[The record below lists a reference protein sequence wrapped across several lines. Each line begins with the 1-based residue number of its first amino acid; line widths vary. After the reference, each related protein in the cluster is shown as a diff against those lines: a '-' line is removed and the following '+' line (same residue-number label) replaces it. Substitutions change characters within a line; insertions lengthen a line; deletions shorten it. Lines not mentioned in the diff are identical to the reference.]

1 MSVMT
6 LNRDKWKKFKEA
18 NDLSKSSFFN
28 KADVGPHIDS
38 FQKALEACKKSPGQK
53 SLMTCFTK
61 ASDLKAAFQKFVAL
75 KETKAELKGPAKTQL
90 EEWSKELEAVV
101 VGLAKLQRDSEKDL
115 KAGDVTN
122 LNKSLDQFVF

>member
-6 LNRDKWKKFKEA
+6 LNRDKWKKFKED
-18 NDLSKSSFFN
+18 NNLSKSSFFS

-61 ASDLKAAFQKFVAL
+61 ADDLKKAFQKFIAL
-75 KETKAELKGPAKTQL
+75 KETKTELKAPAKAQL
-90 EEWSKELEAVV
+90 ETWSKELESVV
-101 VGLAKLQRDSEKDL
+101 VGLAKLQKDSEKDL

-122 LNKSLDQFVF
+122 LNKNLDQFIF

>member
-61 ASDLKAAFQKFVAL
+61 ADDLNKAFKKFIAL
-75 KETKAELKGPAKTQL
+75 KETKAELKAPAKTQL
-90 EEWSKELEAVV
+90 EIWSKELDAVV
-101 VGLAKLQRDSEKDL
+101 VGLAKLQKDSEKDL

-122 LNKSLDQFVF
+122 LNKSLDQFIF